1 MTRKFLSTISA
12 IFALFTLS
20 SCSETVSYSELLD
33 DEKESTNWFLSNQR
47 IINTVPADS
56 IFEYGEDAPYY
67 RMDDEGF
74 VYMQVIN
81 PGTKDNKAKF
91 DELIYFRYMRT
102 NIDHMYLGYDPQP
115 EGNAD
120 SMNSSTT
127 SFRYN
132 NTTLQ
137 SSYKYGSGIQLPLKY
152 LGVDCEV
159 NLVLRSQ
166 YGFIEDQSSCMP
178 YLYNVRY
185 YRSQM

>member
-12 IFALFTLS
+12 IFALFALS

-33 DEKESTNWFLSNQR
+33 DEKESTNWFLSNQK

-91 DELIYFRYMRT
+91 
-102 NIDHMYLGYDPQP
+102 
-115 EGNAD
+115 
-120 SMNSSTT
+120 
-127 SFRYN
+127 
-132 NTTLQ
+132 
-137 SSYKYGSGIQLPLKY
+137 
-152 LGVDCEV
+152 
-159 NLVLRSQ
+159 
-166 YGFIEDQSSCMP
+166 
-178 YLYNVRY
+178 
-185 YRSQM
+185 